1 MNRFSHSALAS
12 LTAFTAAALLLFT
25 AAPVDSQ
32 MAAETL
38 NAPQSPEAALLAAKA
53 ANKALLEKQRATLD
67 RLDAIQKDASQLRI
81 FVRRS

>member
-32 MAAETL
+32 MATDG
-38 NAPQSPEAALLAAKA
+38 PQPPEAALLAAKA